1 MALTVLAI
9 KNARP
14 RAKAYKLFDEHS
26 LFLLVTPTGSKYW
39 RLKYRYLGKDKVL
52 SLGVWPEVSLPEA
65 REARDAARKLVADGI
80 DPAAEKKLKRM
91 RAQFDAGNSFK
102 SVAEEWVTKITR
114 EGRAGITLE
123 KVQWLLG
130 IPPVT
135 RAKGQQQLTEVGRFE
150 RRVPGRGRRRQ
161 SRDPAGCRRRGSCR
175 SRSRPRRGSAPG
187 CLGRRAGR
195 AA

>member
-52 SLGVWPEVSLPEA
+52 SLGVWPEVSFPEA

-91 RAQFDAGNSFK
+91 RAQFDAGNGFK
-102 SVAEEWVTKITR
+102 SVAEEWVTKDHPR
-114 EGRAGITLE
+114 
-123 KVQWLLG
+123 
-130 IPPVT
+130 
-135 RAKGQQQLTEVGRFE
+135 
-150 RRVPGRGRRRQ
+150 
-161 SRDPAGCRRRGSCR
+161 
-175 SRSRPRRGSAPG
+175 RPRRDHARKGAVAARDGVSRYRLAPDQPD
-187 CLGRRAGR
+187 
-195 AA
+195 